1 MAIWRGA
8 VLTRA
13 GNELLVMAAAGKQ
26 IIFTRLVTG
35 CGIYTEEEKD
45 RAALANA
52 TALKQQVQEFTFS
65 SYEKHSEQSVL
76 LKAIINNKELTE
88 SYTMTEIGV
97 YGKEVGAETD
107 VLCSI
112 TVTNSLE
119 ESDLFAPYNGLKP
132 DQIVMEYYITLSP
145 DAEVTVNMEGAAALA
160 EDLEALKKDTTKV
173 IVGPIDT
180 EIGNNTILLIV
191 EETVQDFD
199 AVAYDNIILSDEPPK
214 TGDIENW
221 GDMKILTGNLKVGAE
236 PENDTTFFAK
246 IENE

>member
-52 TALKQQVQEFTFS
+52 TALKQQAQEFPFS

-76 LKAIINNKELTE
+76 LKALINNKELTE

-132 DQIVMEYYITLSP
+132 DQIVMEYYITISP
-145 DAEVTVNMEGAAALA
+145 DAEVTVNMQGAAALA
-160 EDLEALKKDTTKV
+160 EDLEELKNNSTQ
-173 IVGPIDT
+173 IVWGPADT
-180 EIGNNTILLIV
+180 EIKDNEVLFVLEDRTGGTDPG
-191 EETVQDFD
+191 EEGGSGGGVGCDCSALTEEE
-199 AVAYDNIILSDEPPK
+199 IDEA
-214 TGDIENW
+214 TQ
-221 GDMKILTGNLKVGAE
+221 
-236 PENDTTFFAK
+236 
-246 IENE
+246 

>member
-1 MAIWRGA
+1 MAIWRRA

-13 GNELLVMAAAGKQ
+13 GNELLVTAAAGKQ

-52 TALKQQVQEFTFS
+52 TALKQQVQEFPFS
-65 SYEKHSEQSVL
+65 SYEKQSEQSVL
-76 LKAIINNKELTE
+76 LKAIISNKELTE
-88 SYTMTEIGV
+88 SYTITEIGV

-119 ESDLFAPYNGLKP
+119 ESDLFAPYNGLRE

-145 DAEVTVNMEGAAALA
+145 DAEVTVNMQGAAALA
-160 EDLEALKKDTTKV
+160 EDLQALKEQVEQNIQIVMEGKTNIVVTDVEIPVENREKNTFYLTIKKSGTIIPGSGV
-173 IVGPIDT
+173 IMASPYLG
-180 EIGNNTILLIV
+180 
-191 EETVQDFD
+191 
-199 AVAYDNIILSDEPPK
+199 YKIIQE
-214 TGDIENW
+214 GE
-221 GDMKILTGNLKVGAE
+221 
-236 PENDTTFFAK
+236 
-246 IENE
+246 

>member
-132 DQIVMEYYITLSP
+132 DQIVMEYYITISP
-145 DAEVTVNMEGAAALA
+145 DAEVTVNMQGAAALA
-160 EDLEALKKDTTKV
+160 EDLEALKEQVEQNIQIVMEGKV
-173 IVGPIDT
+173 NIVVTDV
-180 EIGNNTILLIV
+180 EIPVENREKNTFYLTIKKSG
-191 EETVQDFD
+191 
-199 AVAYDNIILSDEPPK
+199 AIIPGSGVIKASPYL
-214 TGDIENW
+214 GY
-221 GDMKILTGNLKVGAE
+221 KIIQEGE
-236 PENDTTFFAK
+236 
-246 IENE
+246 

>member
-1 MAIWRGA
+1 MAIWRRA

-13 GNELLVMAAAGKQ
+13 GNELLVTAAAGKQ

-52 TALKQQVQEFTFS
+52 TALKQQVQEFPFS
-65 SYEKHSEQSVL
+65 SYEKQSEQSVL
-76 LKAIINNKELTE
+76 LKAIISNKELTE
-88 SYTMTEIGV
+88 SYTITEIGV

-119 ESDLFAPYNGLKP
+119 ESDLFAPYNGLRE

-145 DAEVTVNMEGAAALA
+145 DAEVTVNMQGAAALA
-160 EDLEALKKDTTKV
+160 EDLQALKEQVEQNIQIVMEGKTNIVVTDVEIPVENREKNTFYLTIKKSGTIIPGSGV
-173 IVGPIDT
+173 IKASPYLG
-180 EIGNNTILLIV
+180 
-191 EETVQDFD
+191 
-199 AVAYDNIILSDEPPK
+199 YKIIQE
-214 TGDIENW
+214 GE
-221 GDMKILTGNLKVGAE
+221 
-236 PENDTTFFAK
+236 
-246 IENE
+246 

>member
-13 GNELLVMAAAGKQ
+13 GNELLVTAAAEKQ

-35 CGIYTEEEKD
+35 CGIYTEEEKN

-132 DQIVMEYYITLSP
+132 DQIVMEYYITISP
-145 DAEVTVNMEGAAALA
+145 DAEVTVNMQGAAALA
-160 EDLEALKKDTTKV
+160 EDLEALKEQVEQNIQIVMEGKV
-173 IVGPIDT
+173 NIVVTDV
-180 EIGNNTILLIV
+180 EIPV
-191 EETVQDFD
+191 
-199 AVAYDNIILSDEPPK
+199 
-214 TGDIENW
+214 ENW
-221 GDMKILTGNLKVGAE
+221 EKNTFYLTIKKSGAIIPGSGVIKASPYLGYKIIQEGE
-236 PENDTTFFAK
+236 
-246 IENE
+246 

>member
-1 MAIWRGA
+1 MAIWRRA

-13 GNELLVMAAAGKQ
+13 GNELLVTAAAGKQ

-52 TALKQQVQEFTFS
+52 TALKQQVQEFPFS
-65 SYEKHSEQSVL
+65 SYEKQSEQSVL
-76 LKAIINNKELTE
+76 LKAIISNKELTE
-88 SYTMTEIGV
+88 SYTITEIGV

-119 ESDLFAPYNGLKP
+119 ESDLFAPYNGLRE

-145 DAEVTVNMEGAAALA
+145 DAEVTVNMQGAAALA
-160 EDLEALKKDTTKV
+160 EDLQALKEQVEQNIQIVMEGKTNIVVTDVEIPVENREKNTFYLTIKKSGAIIPGSGV
-173 IVGPIDT
+173 IKASPYLG
-180 EIGNNTILLIV
+180 
-191 EETVQDFD
+191 
-199 AVAYDNIILSDEPPK
+199 YKIIQE
-214 TGDIENW
+214 GE
-221 GDMKILTGNLKVGAE
+221 
-236 PENDTTFFAK
+236 
-246 IENE
+246 

>member
-1 MAIWRGA
+1 MAIWRSA

-13 GNELLVMAAAGKQ
+13 GNELLVNAAAGKQ
-26 IIFTRLVTG
+26 IVFTRLVTG

-52 TALKQQVQEFTFS
+52 TALKQQVQEFSFS
-65 SYEKHSEQSVL
+65 LYEKQSEQSVL
-76 LKAIINNKELTE
+76 LKALISNKELTE
-88 SYTMTEIGV
+88 SYTMTEVGV

-145 DAEVTVNMEGAAALA
+145 DAEVTVNMQGAAALA
-160 EDLEALKKDTTKV
+160 EDLQALKEQVEQSIQIVMEGKTNIVVTDVEITVENREKNTFYLTIKKSGAIIPGNGV
-173 IVGPIDT
+173 IMASPYLGYKIIQ
-180 EIGNNTILLIV
+180 EG
-191 EETVQDFD
+191 EE
-199 AVAYDNIILSDEPPK
+199 
-214 TGDIENW
+214 
-221 GDMKILTGNLKVGAE
+221 
-236 PENDTTFFAK
+236 
-246 IENE
+246 

>member
-1 MAIWRGA
+1 MAIWRSA

-13 GNELLVMAAAGKQ
+13 GNELLVNAAAGKQ
-26 IIFTRLVTG
+26 IVFTRLVTG

-52 TALKQQVQEFTFS
+52 TALKQQVQEFSFS
-65 SYEKHSEQSVL
+65 LYEKQSEQSVL
-76 LKAIINNKELTE
+76 LKALISNKELTE
-88 SYTMTEIGV
+88 SYTMTEVGV

-145 DAEVTVNMEGAAALA
+145 DAEVTVNMQGAAALA
-160 EDLEALKKDTTKV
+160 EDLQALKEQVEQSIQIVMEGKTN
-173 IVGPIDT
+173 IVGT
-180 EIGNNTILLIV
+180 GVEIPEENREKNTFYLTIKKSG
-191 EETVQDFD
+191 
-199 AVAYDNIILSDEPPK
+199 AII
-214 TGDIENW
+214 
-221 GDMKILTGNLKVGAE
+221 
-236 PENDTTFFAK
+236 PENGVIMASPYLGYK
-246 IENE
+246 IIQEGEE

>member
-52 TALKQQVQEFTFS
+52 TALKQQVQEFPFS
-65 SYEKHSEQSVL
+65 SYEKQSERSVL
-76 LKAIINNKELTE
+76 LKALINNKELTE

-132 DQIVMEYYITLSP
+132 DQIVMEYYITISP
-145 DAEVTVNMEGAAALA
+145 DAEVTVNMNGAAALA
-160 EDLEALKKDTTKV
+160 EDLEAFQRNNSKVIIGPKDT
-173 IVGPIDT
+173 
-180 EIGNNTILLIV
+180 ELENNTILLIV
-191 EETVQDFD
+191 EEEAQEFD
-199 AVAYDNIILSDEPPK
+199 AVAYDNIILSDTPPK
-214 TGDIENW
+214 TGAVENW
-221 GDMKILTGNLKVGAE
+221 GDMKVITGNLKVGAE
-236 PENDTTFFAK
+236 PEDDTTFFAQ

>member
-13 GNELLVMAAAGKQ
+13 GNELLVKAAAGKQ

-52 TALKQQVQEFTFS
+52 TALKQQVQEFPFS

-132 DQIVMEYYITLSP
+132 DQIVMEYYITISP
-145 DAEVTVNMEGAAALA
+145 DAEVTVNMQGAAALA
-160 EDLEALKKDTTKV
+160 EDLEELKNNSTQ
-173 IVGPIDT
+173 IVWGPADT
-180 EIGNNTILLIV
+180 EIKDNEVLFVLEDGTGGTDPG
-191 EETVQDFD
+191 EEGGSGGGGGCDCSALTEEE
-199 AVAYDNIILSDEPPK
+199 IDEA
-214 TGDIENW
+214 TQ
-221 GDMKILTGNLKVGAE
+221 
-236 PENDTTFFAK
+236 
-246 IENE
+246 

>member
-13 GNELLVMAAAGKQ
+13 GNDLLVTAAAGKQ

-52 TALKQQVQEFTFS
+52 TALKQQVQEFPFS
-65 SYEKHSEQSVL
+65 SYEKQSEQSVL
-76 LKAIINNKELTE
+76 LKALINNKELTE

-132 DQIVMEYYITLSP
+132 DQIVMEYYITISP
-145 DAEVTVNMEGAAALA
+145 DAEVTVNMKGAAALA
-160 EDLEALKKDTTKV
+160 EDLEAFQRNNSKVIIGPKDT
-173 IVGPIDT
+173 
-180 EIGNNTILLIV
+180 ELENNTILLIV
-191 EETVQDFD
+191 EEEAQEFD
-199 AVAYDNIILSDEPPK
+199 AVAYDNIILSDTPPK
-214 TGDIENW
+214 TGAVENW
-221 GDMKILTGNLKVGAE
+221 GDMKVITGNLKVGAE
-236 PENDTTFFAK
+236 PEDDTTFFAK

>member
-1 MAIWRGA
+1 MAIWRSA

-13 GNELLVMAAAGKQ
+13 GNELLVNAAAGKQ
-26 IIFTRLVTG
+26 IVFTRLVTG

-52 TALKQQVQEFTFS
+52 TALKQQVQEFSFS
-65 SYEKHSEQSVL
+65 LYEKQSEQSVL
-76 LKAIINNKELTE
+76 LKALISNKELTE
-88 SYTMTEIGV
+88 SYTMTEVGV

-145 DAEVTVNMEGAAALA
+145 DAEVTVNMQGAAALA
-160 EDLEALKKDTTKV
+160 EDLEALKEQVEQNIQIVMEGKVNIVVTDVEIPVENREKNTFYLTKKKSGAIIPGSGV
-173 IVGPIDT
+173 IKASPYLG
-180 EIGNNTILLIV
+180 
-191 EETVQDFD
+191 
-199 AVAYDNIILSDEPPK
+199 YKIIQE
-214 TGDIENW
+214 GE
-221 GDMKILTGNLKVGAE
+221 
-236 PENDTTFFAK
+236 
-246 IENE
+246 

>member
-13 GNELLVMAAAGKQ
+13 GNELLVTAAAGKQ

-132 DQIVMEYYITLSP
+132 DQIVMEYYITISP
-145 DAEVTVNMEGAAALA
+145 DAEVTVNMQGAAALA
-160 EDLEALKKDTTKV
+160 EDLEALKEQVEQNIQIVMEGKV
-173 IVGPIDT
+173 NIVVTDV
-180 EIGNNTILLIV
+180 EI
-191 EETVQDFD
+191 
-199 AVAYDNIILSDEPPK
+199 P
-214 TGDIENW
+214 IENRE
-221 GDMKILTGNLKVGAE
+221 KNTFYLTVKKKGAIIPGSGSIKASPYVGYRIIQE
-236 PENDTTFFAK
+236 GE
-246 IENE
+246 

>member
-1 MAIWRGA
+1 MAIWRRA

-13 GNELLVMAAAGKQ
+13 GNELLVTAAAGKQ

-52 TALKQQVQEFTFS
+52 TALKQQVQEFPFS

-132 DQIVMEYYITLSP
+132 DQIVMEYYITISP
-145 DAEVTVNMEGAAALA
+145 DAEVTVNMQGAAALA
-160 EDLEALKKDTTKV
+160 EDLEALKEQV
-173 IVGPIDT
+173 EQNIQIVMEGKT
-180 EIGNNTILLIV
+180 NIV
-191 EETVQDFD
+191 VT
-199 AVAYDNIILSDEPPK
+199 
-214 TGDIENW
+214 DIEIPVENREKNTFYLTIKKS
-221 GDMKILTGNLKVGAE
+221 GAIIPGSGVIMASPYLGYKIIQEGE
-236 PENDTTFFAK
+236 
-246 IENE
+246 